1 MEERQLVERS
11 VTLEWKWYRAG
22 INTTGKENRKW
33 KKEKGERE
41 IGKGYGTRDMGIW
54 DMVCRKGHVG
64 TWEGI
69 TYQVNE

>member
-1 MEERQLVERS
+1 MKEG
-11 VTLEWKWYRAG
+11 LEWKWYRDW

-33 KKEKGERE
+33 KKVKGKRE
-41 IGKGYGTRDMGIW
+41 IGTGYGTRDMGIW

-64 TWEGI
+64 TWERI